1 MNRVRTGKIYVT
13 LLFVYIFWKADPSE
27 NFKASLE
34 EIIVMRSEKMKGN
47 TCVKKFV
54 FLKLAGLHLA
64 TSLTNNFPGFWLN
77 KHLPMATSS
86 SYTKCLKGTCEIVIV
101 YSG

>member
-13 LLFVYIFWKADPSE
+13 LLFVYIFWKADSSE

-54 FLKLAGLHLA
+54 FLKLAG
-64 TSLTNNFPGFWLN
+64 
-77 KHLPMATSS
+77 